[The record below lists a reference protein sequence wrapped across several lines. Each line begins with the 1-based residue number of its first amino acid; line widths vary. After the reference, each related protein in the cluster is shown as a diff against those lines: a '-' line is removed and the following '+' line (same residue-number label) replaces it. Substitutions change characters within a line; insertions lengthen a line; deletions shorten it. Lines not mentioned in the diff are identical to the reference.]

1 MLDRNDVIP
10 LYKQLQETLKKQIQ
24 SGERKPREK
33 IPSEINLAKEFDVS
47 IITARKAVNLLA
59 EEGFVEKKQ
68 GKGTFVAAQK
78 YTRNLSD
85 VISFSEVC
93 RLNGTVAGS
102 QLLESK
108 FIEAD
113 KKTLDRLER
122 PEGEMVL
129 YIERLRF
136 VDNEPIVIEK
146 NIFSIAYSFL
156 INEDLDNNSMF
167 DILKRRSG
175 TEVARSSRT
184 IEICRATQQEAQ
196 LLKITKGSP
205 LLLIKSIAYSTE
217 NKPVF
222 IGTQI
227 INGERYQFTM

>member
-1 MLDRNDVIP
+1 MP

-24 SGERKPREK
+24 TGERKPRQK

-47 IITARKAVNLLA
+47 VITVRKAVALLA
-59 EEGFVEKKQ
+59 EEGLLEKRQ

-85 VISFSEVC
+85 VISFSEAC
-93 RLNGTVAGS
+93 RLNGTIAGS
-102 QLLESK
+102 KLLECK

-113 KKTLDRLER
+113 KKILDQLDR
-122 PEGEMVL
+122 PEGEHVL

-136 VDNEPIVIEK
+136 VDNEPMVIEK

-156 INEDLDNNSMF
+156 INEDLDNDSMF
-167 DILKRRSG
+167 DILKKRSG
-175 TEVARSSRT
+175 TEVSRSSRT

-196 LLKITKGSP
+196 HLKIKKGSP
-205 LLLIKSIAYSTE
+205 LLLLKSIAYSME